1 VNRLL
6 WVEKPN
12 YKNNI
17 FKFLEKEQHCGNCAN
32 RGRNGCFSAI
42 ILKVAKGTITVQS
55 RCSGVERT
63 YPIFVMNF
71 GELIKR
77 DITNHRNWRL
87 NGTLK
92 GKGHCNG
99 GTNSN

>member
-1 VNRLL
+1 VDRLL
-6 WVEKPN
+6 WVKKQR
-12 YKNNI
+12 YKNKI
-17 FKFLEKEQHCGNCAN
+17 FPMLEKDQHCGNCAN

-42 ILKVAKGTITVQS
+42 ILKQTETTVTVQS
-55 RCSGVERT
+55 RCSGVETT
-63 YPIFVMNF
+63 YPKVVTENDF

-92 GKGHCNG
+92 GHCNEQ
-99 GTNSN
+99 S

>member
-12 YKNNI
+12 YKNNKY
-17 FKFLEKEQHCGNCAN
+17 KFLEKEQHCGNCAN

-42 ILKVAKGTITVQS
+42 ILKQTETTVTVQS
-55 RCSGVERT
+55 RCSGFETT
-63 YPIFVMNF
+63 YPKVVTVNDF

-92 GKGHCNG
+92 GRTK
-99 GTNSN
+99 